1 MGDDSV
7 PDGYVYL
14 DNLTSWERQC
24 VHETGF
30 PYHVIKVLG
39 RPWYG
44 QPELRELLALYRTAG
59 SVPGETLLDFLKKA
73 HQHVTETG

>member
-1 MGDDSV
+1 MQRANPLHVFLGD
-7 PDGYVYL
+7 
-14 DNLTSWERQC
+14 LTSWERQC
-24 VHETGF
+24 VQESGF
-30 PYHVIKVLG
+30 PYHVRKALG

-44 QPELRELLALYRTAG
+44 QPELRELLALYRTAC